1 MSTPREELKIDE
13 APSVFH
19 LSDHP
24 SPESYEDSVAVE
36 RCPVCRSGRHPLY
49 CAECVRNEELSHR
62 NLSFKRWVCTCV
74 LKVIIIL
81 HQHDDED
88 DDESDTSVFNSRP
101 LCHETPFQT
110 SFLLY
115 SFPLHSSMVSYL
127 VSRSHSQWVDHHA
140 SKRFAPLTQ
149 HQEAISCTIFGEV
162 YSWTG
167 TTTYNPV
174 GLHTLTP
181 CSEPYMPSLTVLRME
196 CGSFINSHTQKIS
209 WQKTLR
215 WRWGVIMTELRR

>member
-1 MSTPREELKIDE
+1 MCQKWRIISQKPQLQKV
-13 APSVFH
+13 SVYMCTK
-19 LSDHP
+19 
-24 SPESYEDSVAVE
+24 SYYNIASAWWW
-36 RCPVCRSGRHPLY
+36 
-49 CAECVRNEELSHR
+49 
-62 NLSFKRWVCTCV
+62 RWWCS
-74 LKVIIIL
+74 
-81 HQHDDED
+81 
-88 DDESDTSVFNSRP
+88 ESDTSVFNSRP

-115 SFPLHSSMVSYL
+115 SFPLHSSMVGYL

-140 SKRFAPLTQ
+140 SKRFYPFIQ

-196 CGSFINSHTQKIS
+196 CGSFTNSHTPKIS